1 MSCAALSCAALP
13 RCAIDAPAA
22 CSCIGSSTWLF
33 VGDSVIRGVW
43 SRLGQWLLEADGV
56 DIHRDSQIA
65 LLQRAKVGDGEL
77 SGVDLQSF
85 ISRFSHYWTKSKVLE
100 DWYTA
105 RGVLATNASAKK
117 TFGVCGGLGDP
128 SCPSYVWKAC
138 GGRVRLVFKQ
148 LTKTRELNAGKLQ
161 SLLSN
166 LAARG
171 HRVDVLVLGFGLHDL
186 EPAYGEASTD
196 ARHLA
201 LLRKSF
207 LAVLHGIQGTK
218 KAPSAHS
225 PRKLLWLAY
234 HPRIESRAPPAFRH
248 VAAGAQSNR
257 ALRRMNNAARQA
269 ARRQAVPFIDP
280 SCVTERFATLDVNT
294 SATFDGL
301 HFDRETDWKKAQ
313 LVLARACGRDAI
325 R

>member
-1 MSCAALSCAALP
+1 M
-13 RCAIDAPAA
+13 
-22 CSCIGSSTWLF
+22 
-33 VGDSVIRGVW
+33 
-43 SRLGQWLLEADGV
+43 
-56 DIHRDSQIA
+56 
-65 LLQRAKVGDGEL
+65 
-77 SGVDLQSF
+77 
-85 ISRFSHYWTKSKVLE
+85 
-100 DWYTA
+100 
-105 RGVLATNASAKK
+105 
-117 TFGVCGGLGDP
+117 
-128 SCPSYVWKAC
+128 WKAC

-257 ALRRMNNAARQA
+257 ALRRMNNAARRRRA
-269 ARRQAVPFIDP
+269 AEPFIDP
-280 SCVTERFATLDVNT
+280 SCANERFATLDVNT

-301 HFDRETDWKKAQ
+301 HFDRETDWKRRSWCSRGRVRGTR
-313 LVLARACGRDAI
+313 LVRVKLSCCW
-325 R
+325 